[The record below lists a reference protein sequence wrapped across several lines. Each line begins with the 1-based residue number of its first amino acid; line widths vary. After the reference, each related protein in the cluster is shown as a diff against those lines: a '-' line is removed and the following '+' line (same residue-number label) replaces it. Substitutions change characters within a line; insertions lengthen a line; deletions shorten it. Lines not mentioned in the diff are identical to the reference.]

1 MAYYTPIVLAF
12 IRVLLSSKDVF
23 FFSVV
28 FFSFFFTIS
37 TLLCNFTCLFARFYS
52 RSLIVCTSE
61 SYHLISEPSL
71 ISVILKVHFFFFS
84 FFLSFFAFKGFA
96 CLFHFKLQL
105 ASLCTKS
112 LLSLSRSL
120 AVLLSLSRSLSLA
133 TSLSPSLSEIIDHSL
148 SRPLSL
154 SVLPYSI
161 SFCLLLCLF
170 LSVTVFLSVFVCVCL
185 SSSQCLSV

>member
-1 MAYYTPIVLAF
+1 MSDLLVPPKNPAMGIMSPVLIFGNHCTGFLEIEQKWWKFTNGVLYTNCIGVYTRAF
-12 IRVLLSSKDVF
+12 IRQRCFLFLCGL
-23 FFSVV
+23 
-28 FFSFFFTIS
+28 FSFFFTIS

-120 AVLLSLSRSLSLA
+120 AVLLSLSCSRFLA
-133 TSLSPSLSEIIDHSL
+133 PSL
-148 SRPLSL
+148 
-154 SVLPYSI
+154 
-161 SFCLLLCLF
+161 
-170 LSVTVFLSVFVCVCL
+170 
-185 SSSQCLSV
+185 